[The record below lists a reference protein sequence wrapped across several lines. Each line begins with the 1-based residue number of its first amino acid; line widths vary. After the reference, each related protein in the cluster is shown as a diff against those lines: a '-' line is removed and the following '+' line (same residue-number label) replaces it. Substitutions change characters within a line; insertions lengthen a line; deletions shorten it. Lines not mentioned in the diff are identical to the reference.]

1 MITQRNNY
9 PWRRKVKGYGIPGLG
24 TGRENALELMLSREI
39 IGADEGLKI
48 GLVSKVVPHDQLM
61 DEARKLAESIEEGPS
76 LAVELTKRGLQRSPE
91 NALKTQLD
99 YETYAQNICRQTEDH
114 KEGIRAFAEKRKP
127 VFKGR

>member
-1 MITQRNNY
+1 
-9 PWRRKVKGYGIPGLG
+9 
-24 TGRENALELMLSREI
+24 MLSREI